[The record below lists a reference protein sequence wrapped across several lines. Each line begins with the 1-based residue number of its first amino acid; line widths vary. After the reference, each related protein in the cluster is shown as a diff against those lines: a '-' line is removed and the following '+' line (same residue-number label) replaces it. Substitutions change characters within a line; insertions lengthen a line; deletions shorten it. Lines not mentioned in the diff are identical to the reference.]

1 VARPHLREDLD
12 TMGWRSWLVACVSDG
27 DIGDVLM
34 AGIAFHFDVRTVR
47 ILDELWKC
55 FFSHSGSIEMCELY
69 WVESKKDRGLHHRT
83 LFHTRA
89 FVDCASM
96 GLVIRDSQKWCAG
109 R

>member
-1 VARPHLREDLD
+1 
-12 TMGWRSWLVACVSDG
+12 MGWRSWLVACVSDG

-69 WVESKKDRGLHHRT
+69 WVESKKDRAGVYTIELYFIHGLSWIVRQWD
-83 LFHTRA
+83 L
-89 FVDCASM
+89 
-96 GLVIRDSQKWCAG
+96 
-109 R
+109 